1 MDMVAGL
8 LWRERLRAGM
18 LAVLL
23 TVSSS
28 VVHAVSSIANDQN
41 SIFAKSLYLVDNL
54 SEANNT
60 IIVANQYTR
69 KDGIIYSQSLPLVGD
84 YDDASE
90 DLFALT
96 PSALLLLPGN
106 AKGESYPSDL
116 VIQEKHDDD
125 VITYD
130 YAKYNRESNKT
141 ALNSRDVLQKKDL
154 SGLLLADYLNETF
167 NAANASAFTHLKE
180 SGLRFPKGSIA
191 YLYQQSVISTTYLD
205 FSLQE
210 ATEFKHLDD
219 WLAVNGSEGWKKLQW
234 KGYWIAQPKAADEV
248 WGVIEYQSWV
258 YRALFS
264 SAGDDSAALYKNNY
278 FFNQTAFDA
287 VSEAIKQFY
296 Q

>member
-1 MDMVAGL
+1 MVAGF

-41 SIFAKSLYLVDNL
+41 SIFTKSLYLVDNL
-54 SEANNT
+54 SEANST

-69 KDGIIYSQSLPLVGD
+69 KNGVIYSQSLPLVGD
-84 YDDASE
+84 YDDASDE
-90 DLFALT
+90 LYALT

-116 VIQEKHDDD
+116 VIQEKHEDD
-125 VITYD
+125 VVTYD
-130 YAKYNRESNKT
+130 YAKYNKDANKT
-141 ALNSRDVLQKKDL
+141 AMTSRDVMQKKDL
-154 SGLLLADYLNETF
+154 SGLPVADYLNETF
-167 NAANASAFTHLKE
+167 NSTTDSAFARLK
-180 SGLRFPKGSIA
+180 GRGARFPEGSIA
-191 YLYQQSVISTTYLD
+191 YLYQQSVINTTYLD

-210 ATEFKHLDD
+210 ATEFSHLDD
-219 WLAVNGSEGWKKLQW
+219 WLAANGSEGWKKLQW
-234 KGYWIAQPKAADEV
+234 KGYRIAQPKATDEV
-248 WGVIEYQSWV
+248 WGMIEYQSRV
-258 YRALFS
+258 YRALFT

-287 VSEAIKQFY
+287 VSEAVKQCY